1 MKKKVLFGC
10 ASVILIVSLLANV
23 FSALN
28 MLANSS
34 DVEVGSICGGEY
46 IEKINKIIDSNDS
59 SQDSMSALLS
69 DIASKKDYKQDA
81 NCSAM
86 VFITAFNT
94 GDVDKAKT
102 EYENLL
108 SLGEKNKTPSMKINF
123 SMTYSSMKDMIDF
136 YSSDSNIKTSEPGV
150 NNG

>member
-28 MLANSS
+28 MLANTS

-69 DIASKKDYKQDA
+69 YIASKKDYKQDA

-123 SMTYSSMKDMIDF
+123 SMTYSSMKDMVDF
-136 YSSDSNIKTSEPGV
+136 YSSDNNIKTSELGV
-150 NNG
+150 NND

>member
-59 SQDSMSALLS
+59 NQDSMSALLS

-123 SMTYSSMKDMIDF
+123 SMTYSSMKDMVDF
-136 YSSDSNIKTSEPGV
+136 YSSDNNIKTSELGV
-150 NNG
+150 NND

>member
-23 FSALN
+23 FSVLN

-34 DVEVGSICGGEY
+34 NIEVGSICGGEH

-59 SQDSMSALLS
+59 NQDSMSALLS

-94 GDVDKAKT
+94 GDIDKAKT

-123 SMTYSSMKDMIDF
+123 PMTYSSMKDMIDF
-136 YSSDSNIKTSEPGV
+136 YSSDNNIKTSEPGV

>member
-34 DVEVGSICGGEY
+34 NVEVGSICGGEY

-59 SQDSMSALLS
+59 NQDSMSALLS

-94 GDVDKAKT
+94 GDINKAKV
-102 EYENLL
+102 EYDNLL

-123 SMTYSSMKDMIDF
+123 SITYSSMKDMIDF
-136 YSSDSNIKTSEPGV
+136 YSSDNNIKTIEPGV

>member
-1 MKKKVLFGC
+1 
-10 ASVILIVSLLANV
+10 
-23 FSALN
+23 
-28 MLANSS
+28 
-34 DVEVGSICGGEY
+34 
-46 IEKINKIIDSNDS
+46 
-59 SQDSMSALLS
+59 MSALLS

>member
-23 FSALN
+23 FLFFY

-59 SQDSMSALLS
+59 NQDSMSVLLS

-123 SMTYSSMKDMIDF
+123 SMTYSSMKDMVDF
-136 YSSDSNIKTSEPGV
+136 YSSDNNIKTSELGV
-150 NNG
+150 NND